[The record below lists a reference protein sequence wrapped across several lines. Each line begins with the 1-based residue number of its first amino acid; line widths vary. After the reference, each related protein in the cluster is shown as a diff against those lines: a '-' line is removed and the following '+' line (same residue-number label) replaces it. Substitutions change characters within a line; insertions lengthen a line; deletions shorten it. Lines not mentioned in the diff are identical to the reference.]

1 MLYATKRC
9 PIIRAKEF
17 IAGTTANPLVVG
29 HNDTTNSDKRIFA
42 SDGNV
47 TMQGYVS
54 RFSCYLP
61 W

>member
-1 MLYATKRC
+1 MSSAV
-9 PIIRAKEF
+9 EF
-17 IAGTTANPLVVG
+17 VEGTTGNPLVVG
-29 HNDTTNSDKRIFA
+29 ANDTTNSDKRIFA

-47 TMQGYVS
+47 TMKGYVS